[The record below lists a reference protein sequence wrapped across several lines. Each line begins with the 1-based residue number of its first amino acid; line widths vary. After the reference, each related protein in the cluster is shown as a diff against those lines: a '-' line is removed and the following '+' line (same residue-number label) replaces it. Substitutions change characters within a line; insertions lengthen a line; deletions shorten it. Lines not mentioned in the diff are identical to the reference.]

1 MSLANIKKLT
11 MNKLTTILLAIIML
25 FCSETSLGQTN
36 KFDIG
41 LENGPSLRSLWG
53 DDLVENSTDP
63 TIGFSTGQ
71 TFQYNFPKLISIR
84 TNVTYER
91 KGAFSKLQL
100 TDVAGNPIKEI
111 TFYINLDY
119 LTMPLLIRLTFGN
132 KIKFFVNIGP
142 YFSYLINQTFDTSAF
157 NLFPIFISD
166 NTDSFKRFDMG
177 LSSGL
182 GGGLPINDNFL
193 LTLEIR
199 NNLGFYNVSNVPIDN
214 NGSILT
220 NSTNLL
226 IGIAYRFGTRNE

>member
-1 MSLANIKKLT
+1 

-41 LENGPSLRSLWG
+41 LEKGPSLTSLRG
-53 DDLVENSTDP
+53 NDYVEDFNDP
-63 TIGFSTGQ
+63 TIGFSSGL

-84 TNVTYER
+84 TNVAYER
-91 KGAFSKLQL
+91 KGAFSKFQF
-100 TDVAGNPIKEI
+100 TDIAGNPIREI
-111 TFYINLDY
+111 TLYTNFYY

-132 KIKFFVNIGP
+132 KIRFFVNIGP
-142 YFSYLINQTFDTSAF
+142 YFGYLIIQTFETSAF
-157 NLFPIFISD
+157 NLFPKSISD

-177 LSSGL
+177 LTSGL
-182 GGGLPINDNFL
+182 GGGLPINDKFL

-199 NNLGFYNVSNVPIDN
+199 NNLGFYNVSKVPIEN

-220 NSTNLL
+220 TSTNLL
-226 IGIAYRFGTRNE
+226 IGIAYRLGTRNE